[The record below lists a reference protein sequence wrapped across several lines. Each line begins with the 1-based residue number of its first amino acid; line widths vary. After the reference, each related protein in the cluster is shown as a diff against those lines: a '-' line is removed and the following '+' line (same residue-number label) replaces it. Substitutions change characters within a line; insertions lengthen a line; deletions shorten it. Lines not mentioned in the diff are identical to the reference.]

1 MPELPEVEHVVQTL
15 RRCVRGDAIQSVSIL
30 RPQLIKPLTVA
41 SFRARLRGR
50 TIEEVRRRA
59 KFILIDLSGE
69 WTLLMHLR
77 MTGGFVYGDPDHEWP
92 ATTRL
97 VFHLHSGHLLGF
109 TDTRNL
115 GTVKLA
121 QRRELDHLQELR
133 QLGLE
138 PLEPDFTAD
147 RLRNLLRGRR
157 RSIKEFLLDQTN
169 VVGLGNIYAAEALH
183 RAGINP
189 TLPAYDVA
197 RSKQRSA
204 RLHRCIVE
212 ILQEAICAQAAGR
225 PLHID
230 FIGETA
236 FGDRSREDI
245 VFHVYDREGEP
256 CFTCG
261 QPIRRIVQG
270 GRSTYFCPRCQK

>member
-1 MPELPEVEHVVQTL
+1 
-15 RRCVRGDAIQSVSIL
+15 
-30 RPQLIKPLTVA
+30 
-41 SFRARLRGR
+41 
-50 TIEEVRRRA
+50 
-59 KFILIDLSGE
+59 
-69 WTLLMHLR
+69 
-77 MTGGFVYGDPDHEWP
+77 
-92 ATTRL
+92 
-97 VFHLHSGHLLGF
+97 
-109 TDTRNL
+109 
-115 GTVKLA
+115 VKLA

-138 PLEPDFTAD
+138 PLEPDFTAE

-183 RAGINP
+183 RAGVNP
-189 TLPAYDVA
+189 TLPAAVIA

-212 ILQEAICAQAAGR
+212 ILQEAIRAQVAGR

-230 FIGETA
+230 FIGETV

-245 VFHVYDREGEP
+245 VFYVYDREDEP